1 HRLAVG
7 LSVTESLCHRAL
19 RLIEGEQ
26 VTTLDEVILRNAFAV
41 FGGVS
46 HLKCEG
52 AQRNID
58 LEPNSIAYST
68 VFANPTAFMGAPMIQ
83 RSA

>member
-1 HRLAVG
+1 MRFVREDSSLRSLHRLDAG

-26 VTTLDEVILRNAFAV
+26 VTTLDEVILENAFAV

-46 HLKCEG
+46 HVKL
-52 AQRNID
+52 
-58 LEPNSIAYST
+58 
-68 VFANPTAFMGAPMIQ
+68 
-83 RSA
+83 RSFKEIRTF

>member
-1 HRLAVG
+1 MRFVREDSSLRSLNRFDAG

-26 VTTLDEVILRNAFAV
+26 VTTLDEVILENAFAV

-46 HLKCEG
+46 HVKL
-52 AQRNID
+52 
-58 LEPNSIAYST
+58 
-68 VFANPTAFMGAPMIQ
+68 
-83 RSA
+83 RSFKEKRTF

>member
-1 HRLAVG
+1 
-7 LSVTESLCHRAL
+7 VTESLCHRVL

-46 HLKCEG
+46 HSNAKWLKELRE
-52 AQRNID
+52 QN
-58 LEPNSIAYST
+58 
-68 VFANPTAFMGAPMIQ
+68 
-83 RSA
+83 